1 MGAGRFWLVHWLAP
15 CTVTVLLFISLS
27 VYPALA
33 SVFVL
38 IISLWPATATAYSQT
53 CSRQQCNSTSSTN
66 SNSSRYFEATATAY
80 SDSSSLALGVFR
92 PPGWLAPFLTG
103 RFVTICCSVH
113 LIFAFCVALR
123 SPSVFGLH
131 SIVTSVSSYQYCIM
145 QIQHTRMYIQ
155 AAIRIMNVI
164 IVISIMR
171 ITACMHDVDI
181 TLMLRHAIDILMC

>member
-53 CSRQQCNSTSSTN
+53 CSRQQCNSTNSTN
-66 SNSSRYFEATATAY
+66 SNSSRYFEATAY

-155 AAIRIMNVI
+155 AAIRIMNIKLVT
-164 IVISIMR
+164 SIMR